1 MIIDDE
7 VIKQSLEWQQRY
19 LNKKCTL
26 DEALAMVMLMGA
38 PIPQHLVR
46 AYEEAITAYY
56 KNGNIKDLAE
66 LVAHPM
72 TTREKQAFNKTQN
85 QAKIHNMVKNYSE
98 TGYNLN
104 NPKDATCEKKG
115 GTLNAFIQVGNDL
128 KLSAHTIYRDYN
140 HELKR
145 IKPKLKAEILKT

>member
-38 PIPQHLVR
+38 PIPEHLVR
-46 AYEEAITAYY
+46 AYQDAITAYTE
-56 KNGNIKDLAE
+56 NGAVKDLAE

-72 TTREKQAFNKTQN
+72 TTREKQAFNKIKR
-85 QAKIHNMVKNYSE
+85 QAEIYNMVMIE
-98 TGYNLN
+98 AEQGLNLN
-104 NPKDATCEKKG
+104 NPSDPYCEK
-115 GTLNAFIQVGNDL
+115 LSQNAFRKIGLDLGVSYSTVYASYNNEVARL
-128 KLSAHTIYRDYN
+128 KL
-140 HELKR
+140 
-145 IKPKLKAEILKT
+145 

>member
-1 MIIDDE
+1 VIINDE

-38 PIPQHLVR
+38 PIPEHLVR
-46 AYEEAITAYY
+46 AYQDAITAYTE
-56 KNGNIKDLAE
+56 NGAVKDLAE

-72 TTREKQAFNKTQN
+72 ATGEKRAFNKIKR

-98 TGYNLN
+98 TGYNLI
-104 NPKDATCEKKG
+104 NPNDNALREKYSP
-115 GTLNAFIQVGNDL
+115 NAFIKVGEDL
-128 KLSAHTIYRDYN
+128 GLSEHTVYREYN
-140 HELKR
+140 IELKR
-145 IKPKLKAEILKT
+145 INPKLKAEILKT

>member
-7 VIKQSLEWQQRY
+7 IIKQSLEWQHRY
-19 LNKKCTL
+19 LTKQCTL

-38 PIPQHLVR
+38 PIPEHLVR
-46 AYEEAITAYY
+46 AYQDAITAYTE
-56 KNGNIKDLAE
+56 NGAVKDLAE

-98 TGYNLN
+98 TGYNLI
-104 NPKDATCEKKG
+104 NPNDKALREKCSP
-115 GTLNAFIQVGNDL
+115 NAFIKVGEDL
-128 KLSAHTIYRDYN
+128 GLSEHTVYREYN
-140 HELKR
+140 RELKR
-145 IKPKLKAEILKT
+145 INPKLKAEILKT